1 MVKLI
6 EKGLLLGL
14 GTLTLTRERVAKFV
28 DKLIE
33 EGQVRP
39 EEAPGVV
46 SQLVARG
53 EEEREALHR
62 LVLEE
67 LEKARA
73 SVIPVTRGDFAELEW
88 KVDELA
94 EKLDILLAEEPDGQ
108 Q

>member
-6 EKGLLLGL
+6 QQGLLLGL

-33 EGQVRP
+33 EGQVKP

-46 SQLVARG
+46 SQLLARG

-62 LVLEE
+62 LVRKE
-67 LEKARA
+67 LEKTRA
-73 SVIPVTRGDFAELEW
+73 SVTPVTRWDIEELNRRM
-88 KVDELA
+88 DGLA
-94 EKLDILLAEEPDGQ
+94 GRLDSLLAEEPAGQ
-108 Q
+108 E

>member
-14 GTLTLTRERVAKFV
+14 GTLTLTREQVAKFV

-62 LVLEE
+62 LVREE
-67 LEKARA
+67 LEKTRD
-73 SVIPVTRGDFAELEW
+73 SVTPVTRRDIEELNRRM
-88 KVDELA
+88 DELTGRV
-94 EKLDILLAEEPDGQ
+94 DSLLAEEPAGQ
-108 Q
+108 E